1 MQSNLSWYGF
11 ESPQRES
18 MMIAFF
24 GGNFKLLI
32 DISKT

>member
-1 MQSNLSWYGF
+1 MDLRAHR
-11 ESPQRES
+11 ERERES